1 MKTILKTIFYHA
13 KRKMRSNEFIR
24 GERLLGEILFSA
36 PMSVL
41 L

>member
-13 KRKMRSNEFIR
+13 EKKMRSNEFIR
-24 GERLLGEILFSA
+24 GQRPLGKLLFSA